1 MSPTTFSN
9 APIPEQ
15 QAQRTS
21 QPENIPINEKT
32 SLPVDWTP
40 ELIENVEEKL
50 RECHELFDRRDRH
63 LRLRRKPD
71 DTLKF
76 SRRGTP
82 NDTFKHI
89 AKLRAEARQPR
100 VRRKQPLAPPEHQPE
115 RPVWWKQLWK
125 KEPTEGFKER
135 ILKDLTRQ
143 GRRFL
148 PEIHRG
154 TEFPQ
159 PENDDLVDEDDTSME
174 DDFEEDEM
182 EIGSSDDPKEDKMDF
197 VPSDKQREDEME
209 IVPSDDPKEAKME
222 IVPSDDPKEDQV
234 EFIPSDDS
242 LVPLPNLA
250 QVCAM
255 KFTAIC

>member
-1 MSPTTFSN
+1 MATTTFSN
-9 APIPEQ
+9 VPIPEQ

-21 QPENIPINEKT
+21 QLKNIPMNGKP
-32 SLPVDWTP
+32 SLPVNWTP

-50 RECHELFDRRDRH
+50 RECQEMFDRRDRN
-63 LRLRRKPD
+63 LRPKPD

-82 NDTFKHI
+82 KDTFKHI

-100 VRRKQPLAPPEHQPE
+100 VRRKQPLAPPDHQPE
-115 RPVWWKQLWK
+115 RPVWWKRLWK

-159 PENDDLVDEDDTSME
+159 PENDDLVDEDDTSVE

-182 EIGSSDDPKEDKMDF
+182 EIGSSDDLKEDKMDF
-197 VPSDKQREDEME
+197 VPSDDRREDEME
-209 IVPSDDPKEAKME
+209 IVPSDDPKEDKME
-222 IVPSDDPKEDQV
+222 IVPSDDPKEDQM
-234 EFIPSDDS
+234 EFIPSNNS
-242 LVPLPNLA
+242 LVPLRDLA

-255 KFTAIC
+255 EFNAIC